1 MSELNELHREALDR
15 LHSGEWKRL
24 RAFTDRP
31 EVARDLCAYGY
42 LITKRETIGR
52 GEVVYYGR
60 K

>member
-1 MSELNELHREALDR
+1 MGLLNELHREALDR
-15 LHSGEWKRL
+15 LPSGEWKRL
-24 RAFTDRP
+24 RQFTNRP

-42 LITKRETIGR
+42 LITRHEAVGR